1 MPMSHDAHQAPKMPA
16 MIAIRIRKSA
26 APVLLTHFDA
36 LTPSKPNIRIESPHQ
51 NAVIAY
57 TGYQIKAKIPSMA
70 NPPAIM
76 RIMLP
81 IKAKAN
87 PMFDV
92 EEAVEAS
99 VVEVSDK
106 SIHLQKSLF
115 LLAYLNGDSLGF

>member
-1 MPMSHDAHQAPKMPA
+1 
-16 MIAIRIRKSA
+16 
-26 APVLLTHFDA
+26 
-36 LTPSKPNIRIESPHQ
+36 
-51 NAVIAY
+51 
-57 TGYQIKAKIPSMA
+57 MA